1 MKLLA
6 NVKQDNDNSIDT
18 NNENNRR
25 RQKFILSCGCDKLPY
40 TENHYQT
47 LYLRRTILDL
57 QKFNKPVIVTGL
69 LNLNPYDCYYSFND
83 IKPYYPEY
91 ESSLRQLCGHINI
104 NKTVIDPYVDFCD
117 GNNYTNKRFVLIC
130 RPYQYRDNEQ
140 EIRGGL
146 TLTTELK
153 VQPIYLYDEANQYID
168 SINTNL
174 YIDFFNYR
182 NGYFLG
188 ISASEI
194 EEKRKQEKAH
204 KKYLAKQTKKE
215 ENNNLPFLNKTTLI
229 SDTVHTSFNTSK
241 KSTKRVSKK
250 PITLNYLFIEV

>member
-6 NVKQDNDNSIDT
+6 HIKKDT
-18 NNENNRR
+18 DIERKK
-25 RQKFILSCGCDKLPY
+25 QKFILSCGCDKLPY
-40 TENHYQT
+40 TESHYRM
-47 LYLRRTILDL
+47 LYLRQTILDL
-57 QKFNKPVIVTGL
+57 QKFNKPLIITGL

-83 IKPYYPEY
+83 IKPYYPKY
-91 ESSLRQLCGHINI
+91 ENSLRQICGHINI
-104 NKTVIDPYVDFCD
+104 NKDLIDPYINFCD
-117 GNNYTNKRFVLIC
+117 GNDYTNKRFVLIC
-130 RPYQYRDNEQ
+130 RPYQYKDTEQ

-146 TLTTELK
+146 TLTAELK
-153 VQPIYLYDEANQYID
+153 VKPICLYDEAEQYIN

-174 YIDFFNYR
+174 YIDFFNYH

-194 EEKRKQEKAH
+194 EERRKQEKAH
-204 KKYLAKQTKKE
+204 KKYLAKQMKKK

-229 SDTVHTSFNTSK
+229 SDTVSTSFEATKK
-241 KSTKRVSKK
+241 KSTKRVFKK